1 MKYNKK
7 YNKYL
12 LSLLL
17 IISIIVKTL
26 NIDPIINLICLFM
39 SCFVISYRCFN
50 NIEESIKYAVFLVVI
65 FELVKKLL
73 KTNHQ
78 VFAEHLENK
87 VVKTPTDDKEDRADA
102 ADVDDAAKADEI
114 AEVTANKN
122 ELNELEKHLLD
133 LDGGDEKQAK
143 NISIDDM
150 SPAHAQRELYRLID
164 TTNLLKKTMT
174 EMTPVLNEG
183 KKIMKSIESLN
194 MLK

>member
-1 MKYNKK
+1 MYANVIDSARAREAAAPIQPDPASSEEEAEEAEEAAEALEEDKAVEAEKKGVNKK
-7 YNKYL
+7 
-12 LSLLL
+12 
-17 IISIIVKTL
+17 
-26 NIDPIINLICLFM
+26 
-39 SCFVISYRCFN
+39 
-50 NIEESIKYAVFLVVI
+50 
-65 FELVKKLL
+65 
-73 KTNHQ
+73 
-78 VFAEHLENK
+78 
-87 VVKTPTDDKEDRADA
+87 
-102 ADVDDAAKADEI
+102 
-114 AEVTANKN
+114 

-133 LDGGDEKQAK
+133 LEGEDEKQAK